1 MWRLLPLAVVAAV
14 ASVPVSALGSG
25 SALPSPKLPLLAFA
39 RGGDLWTVRGDG
51 TGARLLLRRGY
62 APVWSPDGSRIAFV
76 SRRSGDEEIYVARA
90 DGSRPQRLTRSPGPD
105 LSPAWSPDG
114 KQLAWSRDR
123 EIWTMRADG
132 GGKRRVVGKAQAWHE
147 HHSPTWHGRTI
158 VYSSNR
164 VSNFNGELFRVG
176 VGGTGT
182 KRLTFTKGSDG
193 VLGDDGM
200 PDFSPDGKRI
210 VFTSNR
216 DRNGEV
222 YVMNADGSKQRRL
235 TRKAG
240 DDFSPRFSPDG
251 RQIAFTALPGSV
263 YVVDADGSGLRRLT
277 AGTDP
282 DWRP

>member
-1 MWRLLPLAVVAAV
+1 
-14 ASVPVSALGSG
+14 
-25 SALPSPKLPLLAFA
+25 
-39 RGGDLWTVRGDG
+39 VRADG

-62 APVWSPDGSRIAFV
+62 APAWSPDGSRLAFV

-90 DGSRPQRLTRSPGPD
+90 DGSRPQRVTRSPGPD

-114 KQLAWSRDR
+114 RQLAWSRDR

-132 GGKRRVVGKAQAWHE
+132 GGKRRVVAKAQAWHE
-147 HHSPTWHGRTI
+147 HHSPTWHGRMI

-176 VGGTGT
+176 LGGPVSGTGT
-182 KRLTFTKGSDG
+182 KRLTFTKGSDS

-222 YVMNADGSKQRRL
+222 YVMNADGAKQRRV

-240 DDFSPRFSPDG
+240 DDFSPRFSADG
-251 RQIAFTALPGSV
+251 RRIAFTALPGSV
-263 YVVDADGSGLRRLT
+263 YVVNADGSGLRRLT
-277 AGTDP
+277 GGTDP